1 MKVFITGGAGF
12 IGSHLCDALVA
23 KGEEVTILDN
33 LSTGSK
39 NNIAHLEG
47 KVKVFQGDIRD
58 KELVESL
65 LNDCDLVLHM
75 AAALGVDNILENPI
89 ESISTNF
96 HGSEIVL
103 NAASKFGKRIVI
115 ASTSEVYGKNP
126 NQPLIETDDR
136 VIGTPQKL
144 RWSYSD
150 AKALEEAIAYA
161 LFLKND
167 LRVTTIRFFNT
178 VGPRQTG
185 RYGMVIPRFVEAA
198 LANEPL
204 QIFGN
209 GQQRRVFCHVKD
221 AIKAVIAL
229 SNSDKAIGEVFNL
242 GGIGEVSILELAKL
256 VIDITN
262 SKSKINFIEYQNAYL
277 TGYEDVER
285 RVPDINKIRKYTGW
299 EPEIKLSATI
309 IDVVESLLKKI

>member
-39 NNIAHLEG
+39 SNIAHLEG

-75 AAALGVDNILENPI
+75 AAALGVDKILENPI

-136 VIGTPQKL
+136 VIGAPQKL

-198 LANEPL
+198 LVNEPL

-209 GQQRRVFCHVKD
+209 GQQRRVFCHVND
-221 AIKAVIAL
+221 AIKGVIAL

-262 SKSKINFIEYQNAYL
+262 SKSKINFMEYQNAYL
-277 TGYEDVER
+277 TGYEDMER

-309 IDVVESLLKKI
+309 TDVVESLIKNI

>member
-39 NNIAHLEG
+39 SNIAHLEG

-75 AAALGVDNILENPI
+75 AAALGVDKILENPI

-136 VIGTPQKL
+136 VIGAPQKL

-150 AKALEEAIAYA
+150 AKALEEAIADA
-161 LFLKND
+161 LFWKND

-198 LANEPL
+198 LVNEPL

-209 GQQRRVFCHVKD
+209 GQQRRVFCHVND
-221 AIKAVIAL
+221 AIKGVIAL

-262 SKSKINFIEYQNAYL
+262 SKSKINFMEYQNAYL
-277 TGYEDVER
+277 TGYEDMER

-309 IDVVESLLKKI
+309 TDVVESLIKNI